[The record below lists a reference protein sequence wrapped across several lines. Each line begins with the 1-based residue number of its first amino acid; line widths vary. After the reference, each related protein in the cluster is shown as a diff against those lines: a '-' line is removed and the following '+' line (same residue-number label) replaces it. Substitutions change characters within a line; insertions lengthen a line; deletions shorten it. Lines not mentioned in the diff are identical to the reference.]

1 MSSDN
6 TAPVCDAG
14 VQQQRVFRVCG
25 RHFFLT
31 YPRCPVDRDYALS
44 SFCAW
49 FSDKLCGVTVAVE
62 QHRDGT
68 PHLHCALSFT
78 NRFDVKNARVFDFD
92 FGGSSWH
99 PNIQQCRDLK
109 AVLRYVV
116 KYGDYV
122 SEGSHFG
129 VDVAQNSS
137 RLSEVAKRALQGDSL
152 LTICNDNPGMFLLH
166 KRKFEELVTWHSEQ
180 SALAAIQEKA
190 LSIPSRLLLIS
201 ADALSVLNEAE
212 KEILT
217 WLRVNITAQARPF
230 KSKQLYL
237 YGPPNSGKTSFLRV
251 LMTVLPTYVMPTED
265 FYDLFDQTRHQLVIL
280 DEFRAQK
287 TIQFLNQWSDG
298 QMMPIRKK
306 GSQSLKTKNLP
317 LIICSNFSIREA
329 YSKSDDAHL
338 EALQTRFLSIRCDNL
353 FNLVKALESAF
364 E

>member
-1 MSSDN
+1 MSD
-6 TAPVCDAG
+6 AEPVPAVHPG
-14 VQQQRVFRVCG
+14 GPTNAFRVCG

-31 YPRCPVDRDYALS
+31 YPRCPIDRQYAIS
-44 SFCAW
+44 AFCAW

-62 QHRDGT
+62 KHGDGT

-78 NRFDVKNARVFDFD
+78 QRFDVKNARVFDFD
-92 FGGSSWH
+92 FGGLVYH
-99 PNIQQCRDLK
+99 PNIQTARDLP
-109 AVLRYVV
+109 AVLRYVT
-116 KYGDYV
+116 KYGDFT

-129 VDVAQNSS
+129 VDPSKNPS
-137 RLSEVAKRALQGDSL
+137 RLNEIAKRALSGSSL
-152 LTICNDNPGMFLLH
+152 LTICDENPGMFLLH
-166 KRKFEELVTWHSEQ
+166 KKKFEELVTWHAEQ
-180 SALAAIQEKA
+180 TLLASLQEKA
-190 LSIPSRLLLIS
+190 LSIPSRLMLIS
-201 ADALSVLNEAE
+201 AELLSSLSEPE

-217 WLRVNITAQARPF
+217 WLRVNIIAGPRVF

-251 LMTVLPTYVMPTED
+251 LMTVLPTYVMPMED
-265 FYDLFDQTRHQLVIL
+265 FYDLFDQSRHSLVIL

-298 QMMPIRKK
+298 QVMSVRKK

-338 EALQTRFLSIRCDNL
+338 EALQTRFLSVRCDNC
-353 FNLVKALESAF
+353 FNLVKCLEQAF
-364 E
+364 I